1 MKSILN
7 VGDKLTL
14 VAKTRHA
21 RNRINEN
28 GANVT
33 VSNLDG
39 INLAMK
45 VCVIHDDNPDAWR
58 WFDVMN
64 DCDWDWELR

>member
-14 VAKTRHA
+14 VPKTRHA

-33 VSNLDG
+33 VSNIDG
-39 INLAMK
+39 VILAKK
-45 VCVIHDDNPDAWR
+45 VCVIHDDNKDAWR
-58 WFDVMN
+58 WFDVV
-64 DCDWDWELR
+64 DDIDWDWELR

>member
-1 MKSILN
+1 MNSILS

-39 INLAMK
+39 INLANK

>member
-39 INLAMK
+39 INLARK
-45 VCVIHDDNPDAWR
+45 VSVIHDDNPDAWR